1 MKHTRILAAVAASAA
16 VVGLSACGNDTPAAQ
31 PIPPDS
37 NCAEVS
43 KPVDP
48 QNLIGN
54 DWPWM
59 SACDVLSDVAP
70 AVDQARADS
79 IVFDARQH
87 VDEAKRH
94 ISILSTMGNKESDPE
109 VQADYR
115 HRIEVVRGHLAEALM
130 DSSLALRGT
139 PPAGFALGY
148 TKNWD
153 ESKTCSGAMDFD
165 KCISERPHSA
175 SPGLTGGGR

>member
-1 MKHTRILAAVAASAA
+1 MKKNMVAASAA
-16 VVGLSACGNDTPAAQ
+16 LALTVGLSACGSHPEAQ
-31 PIPPDS
+31 PIPADKG
-37 NCAEVS
+37 CTEVARPS
-43 KPVDP
+43 DP
-48 QNLIGN
+48 HGLIGN
-54 DWPWM
+54 EWPWM
-59 SACDVLSDVAP
+59 SACSALSDVQP